1 MGTPV
6 ANENENV
13 GRLGLDTKIKKQQEL
28 AKEEFAAIAKKSALV
43 PPTKPLSRAVTPELF
58 PDSMASR
65 IPPFVSYPNG
75 LTPEDLSFDRMQSR
89 IGSSSIVA

>member
-13 GRLGLDTKIKKQQEL
+13 ERLGLDTEIKKQQEL
-28 AKEEFAAIAKKSALV
+28 AREELAAISEKIALA
-43 PPTKPLSRAVTPELF
+43 PPITPLSRAVTPELF

-65 IPPFVSYPNG
+65 IPPFVSHANE

-89 IGSSSIVA
+89 IGSSSIAV